1 MPDGTSLHYA
11 TTAMLASRLCP
22 RAAGVGLRWASPRFF
37 RRPSS
42 FCIAAATVVET
53 MPEHTDTATEH
64 LLLADAGALRR
75 LAQSLLAP
83 DDADD
88 AVQDAAL
95 AALTGEPAARRDLR
109 QWLRGTVRKLAHL
122 RHRAHTRRRAREARA
137 ALAEADL
144 RDPAALALQA
154 ELVRDVGAAVHALDE
169 PLRCAILLRFWHG
182 MSAAA
187 IAVRLGLPA
196 STVRSRLQ
204 RGLELL
210 RTSLDRRHGR
220 DRWGAV
226 LAACAGGARGNGV
239 VAGLLAGWIA
249 GVLMKAKLLFGTAA
263 VLLLAGA
270 AATWPWLEHSATPGP
285 GAAPAALAG
294 PADPAQSVVDHA
306 SQREAAPASPAPPAA
321 APGVALVHGR
331 CVDPGARP
339 VAGCLVTLKCTLPMD
354 ALPPPLQRECRNE
367 TKTGSDGTFAIT
379 LPTAAGGYELLL
391 AAPGFVPL
399 RQWWSSLA
407 SGRAYDLGDIV
418 LPRGGGVAGHVV
430 DPAGSPVAGANLR
443 VFLQNRDQTPEILV
457 PTGMVSLVADA
468 AGCFAQPDGLA
479 PGTWHA
485 VLMPPFAKEVRGRER
500 AEFVVVAGRMTSDV
514 ELVCA
519 GVTGFLAGQVVD
531 AALLPVGYAEVNRD
545 SGFSQPVVGGA
556 DGRFVLPRLQG
567 DTSAGTRLRASA
579 PGFEL
584 LRTDEIA
591 WGSADL
597 RLVLQ
602 RCPAVMLELRRHD
615 DGCVVGSYGI
625 RVAQYPGSDPAS
637 ATFAQTQL
645 LLPRQPRANG
655 LLALQLPRGRYLAW
669 LDPGGDDLVAFLTDF
684 TVDADP
690 SWCRLR
696 APLRG
701 QRVVR
706 VVGGDARPVAGSRAE
721 LLLGVRSAEVT
732 LRSQIQRPQELASL
746 GALLVC
752 ERTSDA
758 AGEFA
763 LEGPVD
769 TAFSLR
775 LLGPGHRPV
784 VVDDV
789 RLDSGLAP
797 LQIKVDVG
805 ATVCGCVG
813 PAAVLTAV
821 GPTAIEREGARAFGE
836 RGHAMLLSWRSYV
849 RLQSL
854 ADPKIALPEK
864 PQDGAIAD
872 DGSFRIDGVPAGSW
886 QVWID
891 HRLSGLASTCA
902 RRARE
907 LLTTLTIAP
916 GVEPRRLELDC
927 SHLLPGTVRARVLVD
942 GVPLAGAA
950 VRLHMRRD
958 QLYWGT
964 LAVREAAADA
974 TTDAEGIVAGA
985 LPPGDWGLEAEV
997 DDGHGGKAKVRNAQR
1012 VAVAAGQATEAVFA
1026 LQRRTLRVRVLQADG
1041 SPCAGR
1047 SFRMLQEHRIES
1059 AGTTDAEGWLV
1070 IRSVPDGAFEL
1081 ATWPV
1086 ELAAQ
1091 EAQTAYIKAHPH
1103 PEWMSALIRLG
1114 PLLMPAGQAQVE
1126 FELRLPR

>member
-1 MPDGTSLHYA
+1 
-11 TTAMLASRLCP
+11 
-22 RAAGVGLRWASPRFF
+22 
-37 RRPSS
+37 
-42 FCIAAATVVET
+42 
-53 MPEHTDTATEH
+53 
-64 LLLADAGALRR
+64 
-75 LAQSLLAP
+75 
-83 DDADD
+83 
-88 AVQDAAL
+88 
-95 AALTGEPAARRDLR
+95 
-109 QWLRGTVRKLAHL
+109 VRKLAHL
-122 RHRAHTRRRAREARA
+122 RHRAHARRRAREARA

-154 ELVRDVGAAVHALDE
+154 ELVRDLGAAVHALDE
-169 PLRCAILLRFWHG
+169 PLRGAILLHFWHG

-187 IAVRLGLPA
+187 IAARLGLPA

-220 DRWGAV
+220 ERWGVV
-226 LAACAGGARGNGV
+226 LAACAGSARVNGV
-239 VAGLLAGWIA
+239 AAGLLAGWIA
-249 GVLMKAKLLFGTAA
+249 GVLMKAKLLFGAAA
-263 VLLLAGA
+263 VLLLAVA
-270 AATWPWLEHSATPGP
+270 AVTWPWSEQTATPGP

-294 PADPAQSVVDHA
+294 AADAAKSLVDHA
-306 SQREAAPASPAPPAA
+306 AQREAAPASPAAPAA
-321 APGVALVHGR
+321 APGEALVRGR
-331 CVDPGARP
+331 CVDAGARP
-339 VAGCLVTLKCTLPMD
+339 VEGCFVTLQSMLRTK
-354 ALPPPLQRECRNE
+354 ALPPSLLRECRNE
-367 TKTGSDGTFAIT
+367 TKTGSDGTFALA
-379 LPTAAGGYELLL
+379 LPTAAGSYELLL
-391 AAPGFVPL
+391 AASGFVPM
-399 RQWWSSLA
+399 RQWWSGLTN
-407 SGRAYDLGDIV
+407 GRAYDLGDIV
-418 LPRGGGVAGHVV
+418 LPRGGGAAGHVV
-430 DPAGSPVAGANLR
+430 DAAGMPVAGANLR
-443 VFLQNRDQTPEILV
+443 LFLQNRDQMPEILA

-468 AGCFAQPDGLA
+468 AGCFEQPDGLA

-485 VLMPPFAKEVRGRER
+485 VLMPPFSTAPSGRER
-500 AEFVVVAGRMTSDV
+500 AEFVVVAGRTTTGV

-531 AALLPVGYAEVNRD
+531 AALAPVAHVEVNRD
-545 SGFSQPVVGGA
+545 SGFSQEVVCGA

-567 DTSAGTRLRASA
+567 DTSTSTRLRASA

-584 LRTDEIA
+584 LRTAEIA
-591 WGSADL
+591 WGSADI

-602 RCPAVMLELRRHD
+602 RCPAVVLELRRHD
-615 DGCVVGSYGI
+615 DGSAVGSYGL

-637 ATFAQTQL
+637 AFHTQLQL

-655 LLALQLPRGRYLAW
+655 LLELQLPRGRYVALV
-669 LDPGGDDLVAFLTDF
+669 DPDGDDLVSFLTDF

-701 QRVVR
+701 QRLVR
-706 VVGGDARPVAGSRAE
+706 IVGGDGRPVAGSRAE
-721 LLLGVRSAEVT
+721 LLLGVRPAEVT
-732 LRSQIQRPQELASL
+732 LRSQVQRPPELASL

-758 AGEFA
+758 AGELA

-769 TAFSLR
+769 VAFALR

-789 RLDSGLAP
+789 RLDRGLAP
-797 LQIKVDVG
+797 LQITVHVG
-805 ATVCGCVG
+805 ATVCGRVG

-821 GPTAIEREGARAFGE
+821 GPTATERETARQFGE
-836 RGHAMLLSWRSYV
+836 RGHALLLSWRPCV

-854 ADPKIALPEK
+854 ADPKNALPEK
-864 PQDGAIAD
+864 PQDGAVAD

-886 QVWID
+886 QVWVD
-891 HRLSGLASTCA
+891 YRLSGLAATHS

-942 GVPLAGAA
+942 GVPLANAA
-950 VRLHMRRD
+950 VRLLMRRD
-958 QLYWGT
+958 HLFWGT
-964 LAVREAAADA
+964 HALREAAADA
-974 TTDAEGIVAGA
+974 TTDAEGFVAGA
-985 LPPGDWGLEAEV
+985 LPPGDWRLEAEV
-997 DDGHGGKAKVRNAQR
+997 DDGHGGVAKLRNAQR
-1012 VAVAAGQATEAVFA
+1012 VAVAAGQAAEAVFA

-1041 SPCAGR
+1041 SPCALR
-1047 SFRMLQEHRIES
+1047 SFRMLQEQSLAS

-1114 PLLMPAGQAQVE
+1114 PLLMPAGQAQAE

>member
-1 MPDGTSLHYA
+1 MP
-11 TTAMLASRLCP
+11 P
-22 RAAGVGLRWASPRFF
+22 R
-37 RRPSS
+37 
-42 FCIAAATVVET
+42 
-53 MPEHTDTATEH
+53 TDTATEH

-75 LAQSLLAP
+75 LAQSLLGP
-83 DDADD
+83 GDADD

-95 AALTGEPAARRDLR
+95 AALSGEPAARRDLR

-122 RHRAHTRRRAREARA
+122 RHRAHARRRAREARA

-169 PLRCAILLRFWHG
+169 PLRCAILLHFWHG

-196 STVRSRLQ
+196 STVRSRLR

-220 DRWGAV
+220 ERWGVV
-226 LAACAGGARGNGV
+226 LAASAGSARGNGV
-239 VAGLLAGWIA
+239 AAGLLAGWIA
-249 GVLMKAKLLFGTAA
+249 GVLMKAKLLFGAAA
-263 VLLLAGA
+263 VLLLAVA
-270 AATWPWLEHSATPGP
+270 AVTWPWSEQTATPAA

-294 PADPAQSVVDHA
+294 PADPAQSPDHA

-321 APGVALVHGR
+321 APGEALVHGR
-331 CVDPGARP
+331 CVDANARL
-339 VAGCLVTLKCTLPMD
+339 VAGCRVTLQSTLPME

-367 TKTGSDGTFAIT
+367 TKTGSDGTFAIA
-379 LPTAAGGYELLL
+379 LPVAAGGYELLL
-391 AAPGFVPL
+391 AAPGFVPM
-399 RQWWSSLA
+399 RQWWRGLA

-430 DPAGSPVAGANLR
+430 DAAGMPVAGASLR
-443 VFLQNRDQTPEILV
+443 LFLQNLDQMPEILA
-457 PTGMVSLVADA
+457 PTGLVPLVADA
-468 AGCFAQPDGLA
+468 AGCFAQSDGLA

-485 VLMPPFAKEVRGRER
+485 VLMPPFSTAPRGRER
-500 AEFVVVAGRMTSDV
+500 AEFVVVAGRTTTGV

-531 AALLPVGYAEVNRD
+531 AALLPVACAEVDRD
-545 SGFSQPVVGGA
+545 IGFSQEMVCGA
-556 DGRFVLPRLQG
+556 DGRFVLPRLRG

-591 WGSADL
+591 WGSADI

-602 RCPAVMLELRRHD
+602 RCPAVVLELRRHD
-615 DGCVVGSYGI
+615 DGSAVGSYGL

-637 ATFAQTQL
+637 AFLAQTQL

-669 LDPGGDDLVAFLTDF
+669 LDPGGDDLVPFLTDF

-696 APLRG
+696 ATLRG
-701 QRVVR
+701 QRVAR
-706 VVGGDARPVAGSRAE
+706 VAGGDGRPVAGSRAE
-721 LLLGVRSAEVT
+721 LLLGVRPTEVT

-775 LLGPGHRPV
+775 LLGPGHRPI

-797 LQIKVDVG
+797 LQITVDVG
-805 ATVCGCVG
+805 ATVCGRVG
-813 PAAVLTAV
+813 PAAVLTTV
-821 GPTAIEREGARAFGE
+821 GPTAAERETFRQFGE
-836 RGHAMLLSWRSYV
+836 RGHAMLLSLQPCV

-854 ADPKIALPEK
+854 ADPKINLPEK
-864 PQDGAIAD
+864 PQDGAVAD

-886 QVWID
+886 QVWVD
-891 HRLSGLASTCA
+891 YRLSGLAATHA

-916 GVEPRRLELDC
+916 GVEPPRLELDC

-942 GVPLAGAA
+942 GVPLANAA
-950 VRLHMRRD
+950 VRLLMRRD
-958 QLYWGT
+958 QVYWGN
-964 LAVREAAADA
+964 LALREAAADA
-974 TTDAEGIVAGA
+974 TTDAEGFVAGA
-985 LPPGDWGLEAEV
+985 LPPGDWRLEAEV
-997 DDGHGGKAKVRNAQR
+997 DDGHGGKAKLRNAQR

-1047 SFRMLQEHRIES
+1047 SFRMLQEHSFES

-1091 EAQTAYIKAHPH
+1091 EAQTAYIKAHPY

-1114 PLLMPAGQAQVE
+1114 PLTMPAGQAQAE